1 MSFYN
6 RLCLF
11 TTQLK
16 SKRKNQPKKKRKNC
30 KRCSNKTPIT
40 RSIKL
45 IMKEKKGN
53 FVAVMNEPYSTLL
66 VT

>member
-16 SKRKNQPKKKRKNC
+16 SKRKNQPKKKKE
-30 KRCSNKTPIT
+30 KIAKGVQIKHLIT
-40 RSIKL
+40 RSIK
-45 IMKEKKGN
+45 
-53 FVAVMNEPYSTLL
+53 
-66 VT
+66 